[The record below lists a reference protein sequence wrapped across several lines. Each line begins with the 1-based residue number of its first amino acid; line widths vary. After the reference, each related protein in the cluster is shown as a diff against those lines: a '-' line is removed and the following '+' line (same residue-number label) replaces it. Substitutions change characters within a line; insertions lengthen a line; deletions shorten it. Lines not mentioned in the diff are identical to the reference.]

1 MTNVKRPVAWFDTFN
16 AHVYFDKAEADKAAA
31 GGNTVLPVMSMDAS
45 RPAWDVV
52 AWLHDVVQS
61 DGEQDQALS
70 FSPDSF
76 PLKGV
81 GGFES
86 IKSTPLF
93 LAPQATHNKCD
104 ADFVALQIASR
115 FVPYLEPQRRAQ
127 LQVAIRDA
135 ICKATP
141 PPSVS
146 DDVRELTDADLIEA
160 AAGNGDAFAMVSML
174 RDDVRG
180 DDFRKHLLAFMN
192 DVRAKFAGVV
202 S

>member
-1 MTNVKRPVAWFDTFN
+1 MGELITHEQAKDALRKRVAYGAGDGSHH
-16 AHVYFDKAEADKAAA
+16 ALLRDYIKQQEELAA
-31 GGNTVLPVMSMDAS
+31 SAS
-45 RPAWDVV
+45 RPAWEAV

-104 ADFVALQIASR
+104 ADFVALQIARR

-141 PPSVS
+141 PPAVS
-146 DDVRELTDADLIEA
+146 YTDEDVMELVIAARAMYRAITDGEHAPYVEL
-160 AAGNGDAFAMVSML
+160 GDAL
-174 RDDVRG
+174 
-180 DDFRKHLLAFMN
+180 
-192 DVRAKFAGVV
+192 AKFAHVQG
-202 S
+202 

>member
-1 MTNVKRPVAWFDTFN
+1 MGESIQDVLAEMTARASGS
-16 AHVYFDKAEADKAAA
+16 YCAAFPSTIIDWRDRIQA
-31 GGNTVLPVMSMDAS
+31 ALAS
-45 RPAWDVV
+45 RPAGEAV

-104 ADFVALQIASR
+104 ADFVALQIARR

-135 ICKATP
+135 ICKAT
-141 PPSVS
+141 
-146 DDVRELTDADLIEA
+146 DLELAQAERIEELETLLKDIGNYAHDHSTGPAVPDALWTI
-160 AAGNGDAFAMVSML
+160 
-174 RDDVRG
+174 
-180 DDFRKHLLAFMN
+180 RKMAY
-192 DVRAKFAGVV
+192 DG
-202 S
+202 

>member
-1 MTNVKRPVAWFDTFN
+1 MSKIQLPEFELPDLSQVSWQEVHDAVREYGKRCIELDR
-16 AHVYFDKAEADKAAA
+16 
-31 GGNTVLPVMSMDAS
+31 AS
-45 RPAWDVV
+45 RPAGEAV
-52 AWLHDVVQS
+52 AWLHDVVQG

-104 ADFVALQIASR
+104 ADFVALQIARR

-135 ICKATP
+135 ICKAT
-141 PPSVS
+141 
-146 DDVRELTDADLIEA
+146 DLELAQAERIEELETLLKDIGNYAHDHSTGPAVPDALWTI
-160 AAGNGDAFAMVSML
+160 
-174 RDDVRG
+174 
-180 DDFRKHLLAFMN
+180 RKMAY
-192 DVRAKFAGVV
+192 DG
-202 S
+202 